1 MCFKLFLCV
10 FLSRKLYSV
19 LYNIILIFVFF
30 RFVYFIKKNM
40 CFVCFVCGKNV
51 FLSKINTALKPDRF
65 RKTWRKISFL
75 KCIFAGWVQFVKKSM
90 MIVLGTCETRKK
102 QLLMPWLEWWLFWG
116 FEGWLILKTSFAVR
130 IGNSDDLIP

>member
-1 MCFKLFLCV
+1 MIGAQNWWLLGGLYNKDSYINRKRIVDKSAIRGGSLANMCFKLFLCV

-65 RKTWRKISFL
+65 RKT
-75 KCIFAGWVQFVKKSM
+75 
-90 MIVLGTCETRKK
+90 
-102 QLLMPWLEWWLFWG
+102 
-116 FEGWLILKTSFAVR
+116 
-130 IGNSDDLIP
+130 